1 MEIHSIGYHHYHDK
15 DFVID
20 RPDGIGQSW
29 LFLVFKTRTIVRQN
43 GVDTVVLPDSCIIY
57 SGDEPEYYKADDETY
72 IDDWFHFTVEEL
84 DIQLFR
90 ELALPINKVIYLG
103 NAYEISSI
111 IRTMTFEHYS
121 SNIYSADVVE
131 LNMKILFFRLAR
143 LIHSDIRLLSENS
156 HSKYDL
162 FLHIRNRIYNQIS
175 SIGSVT
181 DLAKQFSMSIS
192 DFQHTYKKIFNT
204 SVTEDIRI
212 SRLTHAKN
220 LLTTTNLPL
229 KHISQQ
235 IGYKNE
241 YNFMR
246 HFKKHIGMTPTEYRK
261 KTL

>member
-1 MEIHSIGYHHYHDK
+1 MEIHSIGYHHYHEK

-29 LFLVFKTRTIVRQN
+29 LFLIFKTKTIVRQN
-43 GVDTVVLPDSCIIY
+43 GIDTLTEPDSCIIY
-57 SGDEPEYYKADDETY
+57 SGDEPEYYCAADDTY
-72 IDDWFHFTVEEL
+72 VDDWFHFTVEDL

-90 ELALPINKVIYLG
+90 ELDLPINKVIYLG
-103 NAYEISSI
+103 DAYEISSI

-121 SNIYSADVVE
+121 SNIYSADIVE
-131 LNMKILFFRLAR
+131 LNMKLLFFRLSR

-156 HSKYDL
+156 HSKYNT
-162 FLHIRNRIYNQIS
+162 FLLLRNRIYNQIS
-175 SIGSVT
+175 SIDSVANI
-181 DLAKQFSMSIS
+181 AKELSMSIS

-204 SVTEDIRI
+204 SITEDIRI
-212 SRLTHAKN
+212 SRLTQAKK
-220 LLTTTNLPL
+220 LLTTTELPL
-229 KHISQQ
+229 KNISQLT
-235 IGYKNE
+235 GYKNE